1 MALDAKGQA
10 VFFTWRGKMLGSVP
24 APVNEPALTPALPPA
39 PPPAFPRQIQGHRH
53 VGMGHRGQID
63 GLHHPGHDQE
73 SSPQPRAAHM
83 TASVCKHRALWRS
96 GRGTT
101 RQASRRPRPLATH
114 LRLLFALTGLSL
126 ACGGEAEVA
135 TLSGGEGSGAGRSG
149 SESPIVLR
157 PDRILDGRGGSLTG
171 REVVV
176 RGELITAVAE
186 AGSTEGARVYDLP
199 GTTLLPGLIDTHVH
213 LGWHFDRETDRLHSA
228 ASTDGPQER
237 VLYAAENGWN
247 MLRSGVTTVQSVGG
261 PEDIPV
267 RDAIAGGSLPGP
279 RVLTSIRPV
288 TAGTGDPDD
297 IRAHV
302 DEVATA
308 GADVI
313 KIFASESIRVGGGP
327 TLSQEQ
333 LDAACGRARE
343 LGLRA
348 VVHAHG
354 PESARRAALA
364 GCAQIEHGALLD
376 RATLQ
381 LLAERGLYYDPHIHL
396 IFDNYFANAERYLG
410 IGNYTA
416 EGFAQMD
423 AAVPVA
429 LETFRE
435 ALTVDGLDIVF
446 GTDAVAGA
454 HGHNWKE
461 LVYRVEEGGQDPMA
475 AVVSATS
482 LAARSLGLDDTLG
495 AVEAGFAADL
505 IAVAGDPAEDIRSIE
520 RVVFVMR
527 AGRVY
532 RNDPV
537 TGSSRR

>member
-1 MALDAKGQA
+1 M
-10 VFFTWRGKMLGSVP
+10 
-24 APVNEPALTPALPPA
+24 TPAACPNGLPNRA
-39 PPPAFPRQIQGHRH
+39 TPR
-53 VGMGHRGQID
+53 
-63 GLHHPGHDQE
+63 LECPGTH
-73 SSPQPRAAHM
+73 
-83 TASVCKHRALWRS
+83 
-96 GRGTT
+96 GTI
-101 RQASRRPRPLATH
+101 RRSRRPSTSFAW
-114 LRLLFALTGLSL
+114 LLVLTGLGL
-126 ACGGEAEVA
+126 ACSGEHEAA
-135 TLSGGEGSGAGRSG
+135 TSSRGTGSDGAGRGGAGSG
-149 SESPIVLR
+149 DARPGDAGHIVLR
-157 PDRILDGRGGSLTG
+157 PDRILDGRGGSFTG

-176 RGELITAVAE
+176 RGAMITAVAD
-186 AGSTEGARVYDLP
+186 AGSTEGGSVYELS
-199 GTTLLPGLIDTHVH
+199 GATLLPGLIDTHVH
-213 LGWHFDRETDRLHSA
+213 LGWHFDRETGRLHSGT
-228 ASTDGPQER
+228 SIDGPQER

-247 MLRSGVTTVQSVGG
+247 MLLSGVTTVQSVGG
-261 PEDIPV
+261 PEDVPV
-267 RDAIAGGSLPGP
+267 RDAIDHGSLPGP

-302 DEVATA
+302 DEVAVA

-333 LDAACGRARE
+333 LGAACGRATE

-364 GCAQIEHGALLD
+364 GCSQIEHGALLD
-376 RATLQ
+376 RATLE

-396 IFDNYFANAERYLG
+396 IFDNYFANAERYIG
-410 IGNYTA
+410 IGNYTE

-475 AVVSATS
+475 AIISATS
-482 LAARSLGLDDTLG
+482 LAAESLGMDNTLG
-495 AVEAGFAADL
+495 TVEAGYAADL
-505 IAVAGDPAEDIRSIE
+505 IAVAGDPTADIRSVE
-520 RVVFVMR
+520 HVVFVMR

-532 RNDPV
+532 RYDP
-537 TGSSRR
+537 